1 MKNIIKY
8 TLFLALATGL
18 IWFAFKDIP
27 FTDLIAQFQ
36 KADYKWVFFVVLL
49 TFVAHGSRAYRWCML
64 MEPLGYKPS
73 FYHAYLA
80 VWTGYFANYIIPRMG
95 EVTRCGTLQ
104 KTDDV
109 PFEKSF
115 GTVVAERVF
124 DVITLLVLIGINFIL
139 EFDRLSTFFTD
150 LFSSKLQGGG
160 GGILKWILLAV
171 ILLGGGILSYFIFN
185 KQAREKL
192 LAMPLIKKLWEFGLG
207 LMDGLLSIRKLKS
220 PAWFIFHTVLIW
232 VMYYFMSYLLF
243 FAVPETSNLS
253 WLAGLTMLVVGAIG
267 MTAPTQGGIG
277 SYHLLV
283 GSVMV
288 LYGLTQKDGILLA
301 TFTHATQML
310 TTLIFG
316 AIAFLLVLFAQKDK
330 KESKA

>member
-8 TLFLALATGL
+8 SLFLGIAAIL

-27 FTDLIAQFQ
+27 FADLLAQFQ
-36 KADYKWVFFVVLL
+36 KANYFWVFLAIAL

-73 FYHAYLA
+73 FWNANLA
-80 VWTGYFANYIIPRMG
+80 VWTGYFANYIVPRMG

-104 KTDDV
+104 KTDGV

-124 DVITLLVLIGINFIL
+124 DVLTLLVLIGLNFIL
-139 EFDRLSTFFTD
+139 EFDRLSQFFGD
-150 LFSSKLQGGG
+150 LFSSKLQGKNDGSL
-160 GGILKWILLAV
+160 LKWV
-171 ILLGGGILSYFIFN
+171 LLGVVVLGIAILAYIVFN
-185 KQAREKL
+185 KNIRERL
-192 LAMPLIKKLWEFGLG
+192 LQIPIIKKAWSFGEG
-207 LMDGLLSIRKLKS
+207 LLDGLLSIRKLKS
-220 PAWFIFHTVLIW
+220 PSLFIFHTVLIW
-232 VMYYFMSYLLF
+232 TMYYFMSYLLF

-253 WLAGLTMLVVGAIG
+253 PLAGLTMLVVGAIG

-301 TFTHATQML
+301 TFTHASQML
-310 TTLIFG
+310 ATLIFG
-316 AIAFLLVLFAQKDK
+316 AIAFLLVLFIQKK
-330 KESKA
+330 NSL